1 MIFDDDDAFESFIDI
16 ALDDDERLCTS
27 AGYGY
32 LKTGVNI
39 SLPVVTLVALWS
51 LIVTDLVQQ
60 YNSDDDAEG
69 LDALGVSASSLNLF
83 FAFALNGFN
92 ILYVCAKQNEQVAL
106 AKEQVNT
113 LNKLFVHQN
122 DLYRGIKKVLK
133 DHQALPANNLFV
145 FNDIKSVLKKEYGG
159 VVRHPQFARYIV
171 PLGPSLGAIFVDAL
185 AIWLNVKEKTS
196 FTIALNILGAALN
209 TFSLVWISSFKII
222 DAKAIRKTNNELES
236 LKEMLVFSGLDILTS
251 LLLASAGTL
260 EHIEAPLLEE
270 FKGCPEN
277 LLNMM
282 QENYETLYTFSHLI
296 NKLSIDAKL
305 SDKSIEE
312 LQILL
317 VTLVKEHVSIAEEVT
332 QLDEKMSKNT
342 SSIAS
347 KQLINALKPLV
358 KKVKVSSSNA
368 MVVTE
373 KTSLLDHEL
382 KPLTFKLSQ
391 KDLENIQQ
399 VHAGIHASLQDISKK
414 IEEKDER
421 IKVLEENDKEKGE
434 RIGSLETK
442 NKALEDKHEVFKD
455 KHEVFKK
462 ESQERIKDLE
472 EKNKE
477 KDERIESLEIEI
489 ESLKIENKEKDERI
503 KDLEE
508 KNKEKDKKIKDLG
521 ETVTEIKVNLAKV
534 FDFIDSQ
541 VSSNEVS
548 TSSCKSSFFAKS
560 GSEPIVEKSINEVK
574 NEPSESEED
583 EIFTLDKAL
592 NKSS

>member
-1 MIFDDDDAFESFIDI
+1 MTNSQTDSSSSSEQQLTIDTDFLPKDFPATYPVSEEEDIIIENNEMIFDDDDAYEGSIDVALGDDDAFESSIDI

-159 VVRHPQFARYIV
+159 IVRHPQFVRYII
-171 PLGPSLGAIFVDAL
+171 PLGLSFGAIFVDAL
-185 AIWLNVKEKTS
+185 AIWLNVKEKTA

-270 FKGCPEN
+270 VKGCPEN

-282 QENYETLYTFSHLI
+282 QENYKTLYTFSHLI
-296 NKLSIDAKL
+296 NELSIDAKL
-305 SDKSIEE
+305 SDKAIKE

-358 KKVKVSSSNA
+358 KKVK
-368 MVVTE
+368 
-373 KTSLLDHEL
+373 
-382 KPLTFKLSQ
+382 
-391 KDLENIQQ
+391 
-399 VHAGIHASLQDISKK
+399 
-414 IEEKDER
+414 
-421 IKVLEENDKEKGE
+421 
-434 RIGSLETK
+434 
-442 NKALEDKHEVFKD
+442 
-455 KHEVFKK
+455 
-462 ESQERIKDLE
+462 
-472 EKNKE
+472 
-477 KDERIESLEIEI
+477 
-489 ESLKIENKEKDERI
+489 
-503 KDLEE
+503 
-508 KNKEKDKKIKDLG
+508 
-521 ETVTEIKVNLAKV
+521 
-534 FDFIDSQ
+534 
-541 VSSNEVS
+541 
-548 TSSCKSSFFAKS
+548 
-560 GSEPIVEKSINEVK
+560 
-574 NEPSESEED
+574 
-583 EIFTLDKAL
+583 
-592 NKSS
+592 

>member
-1 MIFDDDDAFESFIDI
+1 M
-16 ALDDDERLCTS
+16 
-27 AGYGY
+27 G
-32 LKTGVNI
+32 K
-39 SLPVVTLVALWS
+39 
-51 LIVTDLVQQ
+51 
-60 YNSDDDAEG
+60 
-69 LDALGVSASSLNLF
+69 
-83 FAFALNGFN
+83 
-92 ILYVCAKQNEQVAL
+92 
-106 AKEQVNT
+106 
-113 LNKLFVHQN
+113 
-122 DLYRGIKKVLK
+122 
-133 DHQALPANNLFV
+133 
-145 FNDIKSVLKKEYGG
+145 
-159 VVRHPQFARYIV
+159 
-171 PLGPSLGAIFVDAL
+171 
-185 AIWLNVKEKTS
+185 
-196 FTIALNILGAALN
+196 
-209 TFSLVWISSFKII
+209 
-222 DAKAIRKTNNELES
+222 
-236 LKEMLVFSGLDILTS
+236 
-251 LLLASAGTL
+251 L
-260 EHIEAPLLEE
+260 EHIEASFLEE
-270 FKGCPEN
+270 VKGCPEN

-560 GSEPIVEKSINEVK
+560 GNEPIVETSINEVK
-574 NEPSESEED
+574 NEPSTSEEG
-583 EIFTLDKAL
+583 ETFTL
-592 NKSS
+592 